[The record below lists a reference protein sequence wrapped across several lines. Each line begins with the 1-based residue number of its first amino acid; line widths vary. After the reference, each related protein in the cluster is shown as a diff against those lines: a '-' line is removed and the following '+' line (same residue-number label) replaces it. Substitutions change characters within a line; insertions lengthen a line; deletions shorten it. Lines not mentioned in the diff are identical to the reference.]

1 MMGRG
6 KKRRGGER
14 GKEMSEGEKE
24 ERGRGKKRRAGER
37 GEMERDK
44 WGREREGVGRVSRKG
59 GIGQ

>member
-1 MMGRG
+1 MGRG

-14 GKEMSEGEKE
+14 GKKISEGEKE

-37 GEMERDK
+37 RERERGK
-44 WGREREGVGRVSRKG
+44 WGREGDGVGRVSRRG

>member
-1 MMGRG
+1 MGRG

-24 ERGRGKKRRAGER
+24 GRGRGKKRRAGER
-37 GEMERDK
+37 GERERGK
-44 WGREREGVGRVSRKG
+44 WGREGEGVGRGSRRG